1 MEVRLN
7 KFVSD
12 SGFCSRREADRYI
25 ENGSVRVNGHI
36 AQVGTKVSPGDVIKI
51 NGTLIECEGRETVY
65 LALNKPV
72 GVVSTTDPLER
83 DNIVD
88 FVNYPT
94 RIFNIGR
101 LDKPSEGLILLTN
114 DGDIVNKIL
123 RAANN
128 HEKEYEVM
136 VDRNITEE
144 FLKRMAAGVPI
155 LGTVTKRCKITQEG
169 ANRFRIT
176 LTQGLNRQIRRM
188 CEYLGYEVVRLKR
201 VRIMNISLGKLPSGQ
216 WRELTTEEVRVLTAS
231 LQHSDNSAAASRGA
245 GAGKGSSVSKSASK
259 QSGASTGTNTS
270 KVAGAKGAS
279 RGASKGVSRGS
290 GTSKSSGGSKPQPQ
304 QRAEQKPK
312 HKPAQKQRKPGI
324 ETKTKPG
331 RGAARSRR

>member
-1 MEVRLN
+1 MEIRLN
-7 KFVSD
+7 KYISD

-25 ENGSVRVNGHI
+25 ENGSVRINGHI
-36 AQVGTKVSPGDVIKI
+36 AQVGTRVSTGDVIKV

-65 LALNKPV
+65 LALNKPM
-72 GVVSTTDPLER
+72 GVVSTTDPTER

-128 HEKEYEVM
+128 HEKEYEVV
-136 VDRNITEE
+136 VDGTITDE
-144 FLKRMAAGVPI
+144 FLRRMASGVPI
-155 LGTVTKRCKITQEG
+155 LGTMTKRCRITQEG
-169 ANRFRIT
+169 ANRFRII

-201 VRIMNISLGKLPSGQ
+201 VRIMNITLGRLPVGQ
-216 WRELTTEEVRVLTAS
+216 WRELTTDEVRELTRS
-231 LQHSDNSAAASRGA
+231 LEGSDGSPAASRGA
-245 GAGKGSSVSKSASK
+245 GAKPKPRGGDGVKPRG
-259 QSGASTGTNTS
+259 GD
-270 KVAGAKGAS
+270 GAKPRATKPS
-279 RGASKGVSRGS
+279 RST
-290 GTSKSSGGSKPQPQ
+290 TSKSGGRTSKGSQGK
-304 QRAEQKPK
+304 R
-312 HKPAQKQRKPGI
+312 PGI
-324 ETKTKPG
+324 ETRTTPKG
-331 RGAARSRR
+331 RDKGRSSRGR

>member
-1 MEVRLN
+1 MEIRLN
-7 KFVSD
+7 KFISD

-25 ENGSVRVNGHI
+25 ESGSVRVNGHI
-36 AQVGTKVSPGDVIKI
+36 AQVGTKVSQGDVIKI

-72 GVVSTTDPLER
+72 GIVSTTDPLER

-88 FVNYPT
+88 FVNFPS

-128 HEKEYEVM
+128 HEKEYEVV

-144 FLKRMAAGVPI
+144 FLRRMAAGVPI

-169 ANRFRIT
+169 ANRFRII

-201 VRIMNISLGKLPSGQ
+201 VRIMNISLGRLPVGQ
-216 WRELTTEEVRVLTAS
+216 WRELTSEEVKVLTKNLES
-231 LQHSDNSAAASRGA
+231 SDNSSAASKGA
-245 GAGKGSSVSKSASK
+245 GAGKRTTQPSAQHQGK
-259 QSGASTGTNTS
+259 
-270 KVAGAKGAS
+270 
-279 RGASKGVSRGS
+279 
-290 GTSKSSGGSKPQPQ
+290 Q
-304 QRAEQKPK
+304 QRRA
-312 HKPAQKQRKPGI
+312 GI
-324 ETKTKPG
+324 ETKTTPRK
-331 RGAARSRR
+331 GAAKSANPKSPTKAKAPIKPKAPRAAKPTTPTKPTAKRGGASSRRR